1 MPRKGKQNGAIELLA
16 LELAAGQTI
25 RAAAAKIGMGES
37 VAYRRWEKD
46 PEFRQRVSDLRGE
59 MVARAAGV
67 MADGMSEAAT
77 TLRELLTA
85 ESESTRLGACRALLE
100 LGVKIR
106 ETVELETRLK
116 VIEEQLAAQQVP
128 PSKRMR

>member
-1 MPRKGKQNGAIELLA
+1 MPKKGKQNGAIELLA
-16 LELAAGQTI
+16 LELAGGQTI

-37 VAYRRWEKD
+37 VAYRRWAND
-46 PEFRQRVSDLRGE
+46 PEFRRRVGDLRGE

-77 TLRELLTA
+77 TLRGLLTA
-85 ESESTRLGACRALLE
+85 ISESTRLGACRTMLE

-106 ETVELETRLK
+106 ETVELESRLK
-116 VIEEQLAAQQVP
+116 VIEEQLAQQEP
-128 PSKRMR
+128 PARGRS